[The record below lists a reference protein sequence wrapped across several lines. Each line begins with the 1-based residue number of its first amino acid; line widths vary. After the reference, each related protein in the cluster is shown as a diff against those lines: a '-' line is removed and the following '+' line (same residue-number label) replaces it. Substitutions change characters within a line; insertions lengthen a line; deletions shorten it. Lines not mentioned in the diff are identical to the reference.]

1 VKRTIQIS
9 YDLSR
14 PGDEYAELLAYLQRH
29 RATKP
34 LACTWFIKTPRTAVQ
49 VRDEIL
55 RLAYDED
62 EIVVLD
68 VTGVEWATTFEDVTT
83 DWMKAEMPR
92 ASSRAR

>member
-1 VKRTIQIS
+1 MKRTIQIS

-14 PGDEYAELLAYLQRH
+14 PGDKYPALLAYLHRH

-34 LACTWFIKTPRTAVQ
+34 LGGTWFIKTPRTAVE

-55 RLAYDED
+55 ELAYDED

-83 DWMKAEMPR
+83 DWMQSEMPR
-92 ASSRAR
+92 ARRAV

>member
-14 PGDEYAELLAYLQRH
+14 PGDEYAGLLAYLQRH

-34 LACTWFIKTPRTAVQ
+34 LNGTWFIKTPRTAVE

-55 RLAYDED
+55 PLAYEED

-68 VTGVEWATTFEDVTT
+68 VTGVQWATTFEDVTT
-83 DWMKAEMPR
+83 DWMRAEMPL
-92 ASSRAR
+92 ARRVS